1 MSMTADTGPAG
12 REPASKR
19 TAVAVAE
26 LLVEHQAEETIVL
39 DVSRASGWTDYFVI
53 ASAGSRRQFN
63 AIEDALRKLPA
74 KVGHAGFPRR
84 EGGADGGWLLF
95 DYGSVVVHLFDH
107 ESRERYD
114 LDGLWSHAKTILRLE

>member
-1 MSMTADTGPAG
+1 MTTDIADPAAIRAERLARSAVEELSEYQADAIAMLEVGPVTDLA
-12 REPASKR
+12 
-19 TAVAVAE
+19 
-26 LLVEHQAEETIVL
+26 
-39 DVSRASGWTDYFVI
+39 DYFVI